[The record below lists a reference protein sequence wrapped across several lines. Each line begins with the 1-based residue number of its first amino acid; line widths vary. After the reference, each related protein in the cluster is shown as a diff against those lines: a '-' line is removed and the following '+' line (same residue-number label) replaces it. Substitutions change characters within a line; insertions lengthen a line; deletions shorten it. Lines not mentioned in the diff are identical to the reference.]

1 MKSEQISFVVY
12 YAGRVISR
20 KIFLIIAVGS
30 VTVLA
35 LILFFM
41 RRMLL
46 PIHLLAQ
53 AAERL
58 GRGKLGETV
67 PTLAGDEI
75 GDLARS
81 FNRMSLELARTTVSQ
96 DFLNTILANM
106 QDALIVTDTEGRI
119 RMSNKSACDLL
130 GHNEE
135 ELNGRDAFHF
145 FVLDPSDSNEEDFAQ
160 VVNRH
165 PMHSARGYIAG
176 AAGEVP
182 VLIGVS
188 RLQSIDEREAGFIVS
203 ARDISEWLQMEEGR
217 RAAESELETQKA
229 LSMRSDRL
237 RSLGE
242 MAAGI
247 AHELNQ
253 PLMGV
258 RGLAEH
264 ILIGIARGWE
274 LSDEKLK
281 DRTERIVEQV
291 DRMVHIIEHVRLF
304 AREAGKPERS
314 SVQINEVVQ
323 SGIDLLYVQFRT
335 HGVELACQLQQGL
348 PAVSAN
354 PFSLE
359 EVVLNLLNNARDAV
373 EERFAREEID
383 TYARVMVRTGL
394 EGADAGA
401 KVNIE
406 VEDNGVGIPEE
417 LIDRVFDPFFTT
429 KEPDKG
435 TGLGMAICKAIVED
449 FDGSLQLQSVVGEG
463 TTISVLLPVE
473 ARAGA

>member
-1 MKSEQISFVVY
+1 M
-12 YAGRVISR
+12 
-20 KIFLIIAVGS
+20 
-30 VTVLA
+30 
-35 LILFFM
+35 
-41 RRMLL
+41 
-46 PIHLLAQ
+46 
-53 AAERL
+53 
-58 GRGKLGETV
+58 
-67 PTLAGDEI
+67 
-75 GDLARS
+75 
-81 FNRMSLELARTTVSQ
+81 
-96 DFLNTILANM
+96 
-106 QDALIVTDTEGRI
+106 TDTKGRI

-130 GHNEE
+130 GHSEE

-145 FVLDPSDSNEEDFAQ
+145 FVLDSSDRNEEDFAR
-160 VVNRH
+160 VVNQH
-165 PMHSARGYIAG
+165 PRHSARGYIAG

-401 KVNIE
+401 KVKIE